1 MNETVLLRC
10 IGKTGPYISS
20 FSLDDSFVDLDF
32 DSLRFIQLIVQLEHA
47 LGVVFDDEKLNPASF
62 ERIGDLLA
70 YLETLTPSA
79 ASGPE
84 KSSLGQHQ

>member
-1 MNETVLLRC
+1 MLRC
-10 IGKTGPYISS
+10 IGKTAPYISS
-20 FSLDDSFVDLDF
+20 FSLDDRFVDLDF

-47 LGVVFDDEKLNPASF
+47 LGVEFDDEKLNPTSF

-79 ASGPE
+79 ASAPE
-84 KSSLGQHQ
+84 KNSLGQDQ